1 MTSLTIVTVENNE
14 SLSAELN
21 RVPIWLAANLHS
33 LMLLKHTSKKAPVM
47 SAFFASVII
56 TFIVLTPPTF
66 AAEICPSPK
75 NNQLES
81 ATVKW
86 VYDGDTVLLTDKR
99 KVRIIGVDTPETKH
113 HKQKGQAYGAKAKE
127 ALREKLKQHNYKVR
141 LLYGKEKKDKYSRVL
156 AHVFLKDG
164 TNISSWLLQQGYA
177 KTLAISPNIAFADC
191 YKKAEQTAQLK
202 SLKIWKL
209 KKNRLVTTESIKPK
223 TKGYVRLKGVV
234 KSKQT
239 HKKSISLTLESHDK
253 KPTHITIKN
262 KNLGYFKSI
271 DFDKL
276 IGKSIIVSGM
286 LKNQRKRRTIQL
298 NHPSQLQIFAGTQ
311 IESMIKWS
319 SK

>member
-1 MTSLTIVTVENNE
+1 
-14 SLSAELN
+14 
-21 RVPIWLAANLHS
+21 
-33 LMLLKHTSKKAPVM
+33 M

-56 TFIVLTPPTF
+56 TFIVLAPPTF

-75 NNQLES
+75 NSQLES

-99 KVRIIGVDTPETKH
+99 KIRIIGVDTPETKH

-191 YKKAEQTAQLK
+191 YKKAERSAQLK
-202 SLKIWKL
+202 SLNIWKI
-209 KKNRLVTTESIKPK
+209 KKNQIYSEHSISKK
-223 TKGYVRLKGVV
+223 AKGYVRLKGIINN
-234 KSKQT
+234 
-239 HKKSISLTLESHDK
+239 KKRYKNSLSLTLNSSDK
-253 KPTHITIKN
+253 KPIKIIIKK
-262 KNLGYFKSI
+262 KNLVYFKSI

-298 NHPSQLQIFAGTQ
+298 NHPSQLQVFAEEQ